1 MSESAQG
8 GSDNI
13 NETLMETNHGAAS
26 AEPES
31 NQSGSLFHQDE
42 IKITL
47 KEFDEKLK
55 DNDRSIKRIEES
67 MAALYNKLDR
77 TIQVEESKVQSN
89 RRSKKDTKLDKK
101 SKKEKKLDKK
111 SKKEKKLDKKSKK
124 EKKLDKKGKK
134 KGKVEA
140 NKKTKS
146 AKAITTAEKKKQT
159 NSKNRKGRMKDVG
172 KRK

>member
-13 NETLMETNHGAAS
+13 NETLMQTNQSAAS

-31 NQSGSLFHQDE
+31 NQSGHQDE
-42 IKITL
+42 IEITL
-47 KEFDEKLK
+47 KEFDEKLR

-67 MAALYNKLDR
+67 IIALYDRLDR
-77 TIQVEESKVQSN
+77 TFQAKGSRVQSN
-89 RRSKKDTKLDKK
+89 KRSKKDSEL
-101 SKKEKKLDKK
+101 E
-111 SKKEKKLDKKSKK
+111 KKSKK

-134 KGKVEA
+134 KGEVKG
-140 NKKTKS
+140 NKKTKP
-146 AKAITTAEKKKQT
+146 AKAITTTESKKRT
-159 NSKNRKGRMKDVG
+159 NSKNQKGRLKNAG

>member
-8 GSDNI
+8 GGENI
-13 NETLMETNHGAAS
+13 NEALMETNQGVAS
-26 AEPES
+26 TKPQP

-67 MAALYNKLDR
+67 MAALYDKLDR
-77 TIQVEESKVQSN
+77 TLQVEEAKGQSN
-89 RRSKKDTKLDKK
+89 KRLKEDT
-101 SKKEKKLDKK
+101 KLDKK

-134 KGKVEA
+134 KGKIKG

-146 AKAITTAEKKKQT
+146 AKVITTAERKKQT
-159 NSKNRKGRMKDVG
+159 NSKNKKGRMKNAG

>member
-8 GSDNI
+8 SSDNI
-13 NETLMETNHGAAS
+13 NETLMEGAAS
-26 AEPES
+26 AEPDS
-31 NQSGSLFHQDE
+31 NQSGSFFHQDE

-77 TIQVEESKVQSN
+77 MIQVEESKVQSN
-89 RRSKKDTKLDKK
+89 KRSKKDTKLDKK
-101 SKKEKKLDKK
+101 GKKDTKLDKK
-111 SKKEKKLDKKSKK
+111 AKK

-134 KGKVEA
+134 KGKVKA
-140 NKKTKS
+140 NKNTK
-146 AKAITTAEKKKQT
+146 TAEKKKQT
-159 NSKNRKGRMKDVG
+159 NSKNKKGRMKNVG